1 MKSLKSIV
9 QQLLVLFIICLSSAF
24 AKAQTMKQIDS
35 VATMMC
41 DHLKDLKIA
50 NDTARIE
57 YLYKS
62 QLYPYLETVERS
74 KMQTTGSKIYYRM
87 QRNCTAFSEL
97 LDRLEPPK
105 EAVERLTVK
114 PVPTIT
120 NAEAET
126 FRNRSRFFY
135 YEVNGDTTTVSM
147 NEGKWQENFTDNTFS
162 KLDYTWLNDTEFEL
176 AFIESN
182 NEGRMLFSLAGDKYV
197 YQLLAVKDGYYDMTV
212 HIPGQQ
218 VYSKFRLYYG
228 K

>member
-1 MKSLKSIV
+1 MKYLRQNLK
-9 QQLLVLFIICLSSAF
+9 LLVGILILSGSAF

-57 YLYKS
+57 YLYQS

-74 KMQTTGSKIYYRM
+74 NMQSTGSRIYYRM

-105 EAVERLTVK
+105 EAVERLVVK

-120 NAEAET
+120 KAET
-126 FRNRSRFFY
+126 ETFKNRGEFFY
-135 YEVNGDTTTVSM
+135 YEVNGDTTTVTM
-147 NEGKWQENFTDNTFS
+147 KNNKWQDNFTNGTVS
-162 KLDYTWLNDTEFEL
+162 KLDYKWLNDTEFEL

-182 NEGRMLFSLAGDKYV
+182 NEGRMLFSLVGDRYV
-197 YQLLAVKDGYYDMTV
+197 YQLLAVREGYYEMTV

-228 K
+228 E